1 MPIPDH
7 TEREADQLKD
17 VALITGAG
25 RGLGR
30 VIATLL
36 AGQGYE
42 IVITSRTEEE
52 LQDVADSLRTIGAKV
67 STIPGNINDPNH
79 RTSLLQETNQRGGVS
94 LLVNNASDLGETPR
108 PELAKASLDRFRD
121 TLETNLVSPLA
132 LIQEALPQLQRT
144 HGLVVNIT
152 SDAGQAGYERWGIYG
167 SSKAAL
173 DLISKTLAAE
183 LKPLGISVVTVDPG
197 DMRTQMH
204 QDAFPNEDISDR
216 PLPEITLPFW
226 AWLIKQDPHA
236 ISGMRYQAQGSL
248 WEIPAS

>member
-1 MPIPDH
+1 MPIPDY
-7 TEREADQLKD
+7 TEREADQLRD

-52 LQDVADSLRTIGAKV
+52 LQDVAASLRAMEAKV
-67 STIPGNINDPNH
+67 SAIPGNVNDPDH
-79 RTSLLQETNQRGGVS
+79 RTRLLQETNRMGGVS

-108 PELAKASLDRFRD
+108 PKLAAASLDRFRS

-152 SDAGQAGYERWGIYG
+152 SDAGRVGYERWGIYG

-173 DLISKTLAAE
+173 DLVSKTLAAE

-197 DMRTQMH
+197 DMRTSMH

-226 AWLIKQDPHA
+226 AWLIKQDPQT
-236 ISGMRYQAQGSL
+236 ISGMRYQAQGTL
-248 WEIPAS
+248 WEIPA